1 MATARKPRAKKAPK
15 PKAAKAVSPLLDPTA
30 VLAGQPLQRAA
41 TQVTDLQYRPQL
53 HALDTQSANTRTQ
66 YGAVASKAS
75 DYYKG
80 LAAEEA
86 KAVARQQALGDWLKN
101 SQAGVGT
108 ATQGA
113 FQGMSDAEHQRQEQ
127 DASVRGAGLG
137 GGSSSDVAGTIAA
150 TQGRAATLQQGAANA
165 GVEQAGGWAGLLNAI
180 SAAHALRGTEQQ
192 GQISNR
198 ELNDLGSIA
207 TKRADLEGERGGALT
222 KNLLDLRQQG
232 FTNLATIQGLDLNRN
247 KLAAD
252 VSQAATADAT
262 ANRRISSAAAANRAN
277 RTSRENIA
285 DAQITSRE
293 SVASANR
300 TAAADKQAAKDA
312 AAERKRVQGVRT
324 AAGKAWAPFETAQGL
339 ISSGGRVNVQANGQQ
354 TYDKAGNPVTRPA
367 STQETI
373 GALRAQKVPEWAIQ
387 AAVSIRHHGF
397 ITPEVVDLIHR
408 SAPDVRIPTK
418 YRKPTGG
425 KLAKRPDYQH

>member
-1 MATARKPRAKKAPK
+1 MATARKPRAKAAPQ
-15 PKAAKAVSPLLDPTA
+15 PRAAAVSPLLDPTA

-41 TQVTDLQYRPQL
+41 SQVTDLQYRPQL
-53 HALDTQSANTRTQ
+53 HALDTQASNTRTQ
-66 YGAVASKAS
+66 FGAVGAKAN

-86 KAVARQQALGDWLKN
+86 KAVARQQALGDWLKT
-101 SQAGVGT
+101 SQAGVGA

-113 FQGMSDAEHQRQEQ
+113 FQGMTDAEHQRQQQ

-137 GGSSSDVAGTIAA
+137 GGRDVAGTIVA

-165 GVEQAGGWAGLLNAI
+165 GVEAAGGWAGLLNAI

-198 ELNDLGSIA
+198 ELNTLGSIA
-207 TKRADLEGERGGALT
+207 DKRASLEGERGNALT

-232 FTNLATIQGLDLNRN
+232 FTNLATTQGLNLDQS
-247 KLAAD
+247 KLAATVQD
-252 VSQAATADAT
+252 SIRSNQTAQQRIDSANANNAAD
-262 ANRRISSAAAANRAN
+262 
-277 RTSRENIA
+277 RTSREGIA
-285 DAQITSRE
+285 T
-293 SVASANR
+293 ANR
-300 TAAADKQAAKDA
+300 TAANDRAAAGRTAAQQKQDAKDA
-312 AAERKRVQGVRT
+312 AAEQKRVQGVRT

-339 ISSGGRVNVQANGQQ
+339 INSGGRVNVQSNGTQ
-354 TYDKAGNPVTRPA
+354 TYDKAGNPVTRA
-367 STQETI
+367 ATTQETI

-397 ITPEVVDLIHR
+397 ITPEVIDLIHR
-408 SAPDVRIPTK
+408 SAPDVRIPTQ

-425 KLAKRPDYQH
+425 KLARRPGYQH